1 MGVEW
6 VGQIAHT
13 NLGMSADRT
22 LANRRQSP
30 YLQSM
35 IVTLSPAKS
44 LDFAPIDH
52 AEAAAL
58 PQCGTP
64 RLAERSELLVKALA
78 NMPRKRLAE
87 IMPVSDALVRLNA
100 KRYAQFYDQPEKPA
114 IQAFSGDVYIGF
126 EAKSLPAEALNF
138 AQGHVRILSGLYGL
152 LRPFDAIRP
161 HRLEMGTKWAP
172 RYKRLTD
179 FWGSRIAELLR
190 DDAAEAGAPF
200 VLNLASQEY
209 WASVAPYAQKLGIP
223 VVNVDFRQD
232 SPDGPKFGSF
242 AAKRARGMMARFVC
256 EHRLETVEQ
265 VKAFD
270 TDGYRFVGEDGDT
283 LRFVRS

>member
-1 MGVEW
+1 ML
-6 VGQIAHT
+6 IT
-13 NLGMSADRT
+13 F
-22 LANRRQSP
+22 
-30 YLQSM
+30 
-35 IVTLSPAKS
+35 SPAKS
-44 LDFAPIDH
+44 LNFDPASH

-58 PQCGTP
+58 PETGTP
-64 RLAERSELLVKALA
+64 RLCERSAILVKALA
-78 NMPRKRLAE
+78 KMPRRRLAE

-100 KRYAQFYDQPEKPA
+100 ERYADFFDQPEKPA

-126 EAKSLPAEALNF
+126 EASTLPAETLHF
-138 AQGHVRILSGLYGL
+138 AQDHVRILSGLYGL

-179 FWGSRIAELLR
+179 FWGDRIAELLR
-190 DDAAEAGAPF
+190 DDAAETGAPF
-200 VLNLASQEY
+200 ILNLASQEY
-209 WASVAPYAQKLGIP
+209 WASVAPYVKKLGLP
-223 VVNVDFRQD
+223 VINVDFRQD

-256 EHRLETVEQ
+256 EHRLETLEQ
-265 VKAFD
+265 VKTFD
-270 TDGYRFVGEDGDT
+270 TDGYRFVGEAGDT